1 MRNHDWN
8 DLSLD
13 YETASVLNEVDQKK
27 EEMKW
32 KALSGEKI
40 DRLCRSIYNKYKILS
55 PFFLLSINHK
65 GCKFVKWKQTFCSSG
80 SNRLKDEQGNR

>member
-32 KALSGEKI
+32 KALSGK
-40 DRLCRSIYNKYKILS
+40 K
-55 PFFLLSINHK
+55 
-65 GCKFVKWKQTFCSSG
+65 
-80 SNRLKDEQGNR
+80 